1 MNQSYPVPPPELV
14 QKCWDELRDQTQVLD
29 AAKAWDKAIAL
40 AYTAG
45 ADQELEA
52 TLELMATLNI
62 RGVDYVRNARRSAR
76 APSLKEQA
84 IKGFHTMSQFVLD
97 EWSGCSDY
105 KVYKEITDTVLRA
118 LEQLND

>member
-1 MNQSYPVPPPELV
+1 MNRSYPVPPPELV

-52 TLELMATLNI
+52 TLELIATLNI

-76 APSLKEQA
+76 APSLKEEA
-84 IKGFHTMSQFVLD
+84 LLVIDTAVNDYRMS
-97 EWSGCSDY
+97 SDAAS
-105 KVYKEITDTVLRA
+105 IIRRA
-118 LEQLND
+118 LERLND